1 MDVWMLVMENRSLLV
16 GQAISLQML
25 KGIADLMSSDP
36 NLVIKEAGKILQK
49 GSLGNG
55 VTLFE
60 GRFLYFMNGIEL
72 RYEDWH
78 DPHFREDYEIHHL
91 VQSGL
96 RKGVDIK
103 QYPLYTGMGVNTRYI
118 IRAIPCVSRFWT
130 EWEASL

>member
-16 GQAISLQML
+16 GQAVSLQM
-25 KGIADLMSSDP
+25 KNDIARLIRTNDSLS
-36 NLVIKEAGKILQK
+36 VKEAWKIIVENAPTR
-49 GSLGNG
+49 GI
-55 VTLFE
+55 TMFD
-60 GRFLYFMNGIEL
+60 GRFLYLMNGIEL

-78 DPHFREDYEIHHL
+78 DSHFREDYEIYHL

-96 RKGVDIK
+96 RKGLDIK

-118 IRAIPCVSRFWT
+118 IRAIPCVSRYWT